1 MSRAI
6 NINADQNAVTTMC
19 GKHAAT
25 ISTIETLHS
34 GGTRVV
40 LHNGHDAAVI
50 AKAFGG
56 KVLTGPVTRTP
67 TRLATQR

>member
-6 NINADQNAVTTMC
+6 NINATHDAVVAMC
-19 GKHAAT
+19 GKHAVT
-25 ISTIETLHS
+25 ISVIEPLHS

-50 AKAFGG
+50 AKAFGS
-56 KVLTGPVTRTP
+56 KLLTGPVTRTP